1 MDVAVAVATE
11 RGLITPIVFDADRKG
26 LVDISK
32 EVKALALKARD
43 GKLQPHEF
51 QGGTISISNLGMFGE
66 LSMSEKVDFIFR
78 LLRLGESDLTFVCL
92 LQEFLNSAPLSTPR
106 SRVYWRWAPPRRS

>member
-1 MDVAVAVATE
+1 MIRWVVVRSQDKRINVCVYSRYDAVDVAVAVATE

-66 LSMSEKVDFIFR
+66 LSMSGFCFSITAI
-78 LLRLGESDLTFVCL
+78 G
-92 LQEFLNSAPLSTPR
+92 
-106 SRVYWRWAPPRRS
+106 RVF

>member
-1 MDVAVAVATE
+1 MAVATE
-11 RGLITPIVFDADRKG
+11 RGLITPIVFSADRKG

-51 QGGTISISNLGMFGE
+51 QGGTISISNLGMFGKWWFC
-66 LSMSEKVDFIFR
+66 LWGTVIVIF
-78 LLRLGESDLTFVCL
+78 S
-92 LQEFLNSAPLSTPR
+92 N
-106 SRVYWRWAPPRRS
+106 

>member
-11 RGLITPIVFDADRKG
+11 RGLITPIVFSADRKG
-26 LVDISK
+26 VVEISK
-32 EVKALALKARD
+32 EVKALALKARE

-66 LSMSEKVDFIFR
+66 
-78 LLRLGESDLTFVCL
+78 
-92 LQEFLNSAPLSTPR
+92 
-106 SRVYWRWAPPRRS
+106 WRRRRFCF